1 MSSSQPLVIAWWPTA
16 YEQKDAEDQGRSLMI
31 RFEVHSR
38 LGQKL
43 HGGLEP
49 AHRLPKD
56 MPVLVLLA
64 PTDVGLFAIETP
76 RISGR
81 KLKDALPFLVE
92 PFILNEPEENL
103 VSVWP
108 KYLRTDGPT
117 QLASVLEKRR
127 AREVLDTCTKL
138 GLKLIGL
145 SCESLRK
152 PTVEQPAVWLS
163 GDFVYMA
170 DGLTPPMIASKSQ
183 STLIRAKLG
192 QSMALSVSAND
203 APWFAEQLGQDRIN
217 TSEGPVASPLAS
229 LSDCLLTTPEDLRK
243 LGFRGKSTIESPW
256 KSLQK
261 PALVL
266 AASAIVS
273 LNAVA
278 FQERHNLETINSQI
292 EQAYQKA
299 LPDTPMIADPLLL
312 IEREKNK
319 LNSGQQSGQ
328 NRSIA
333 WLLHEV
339 GLAMDTAPFN
349 SMAGFAWQDNT
360 LTLRFQANVQQAD
373 QDAAAQKLKA
383 RNLEARW
390 LIGGT
395 SKLPLLQVNLP
406 NGGRP

>member
-31 RFEVHSR
+31 RYEVHSR

-43 HGGLEP
+43 HGGVEP

-103 VSVWP
+103 VSIWP
-108 KYLRTDGPT
+108 KYLRGDEPR

-127 AREVLDTCTKL
+127 AREVLDSCTKL
-138 GLKLIGL
+138 GLKLVGL

-152 PTVEQPAVWLS
+152 PTVEGLTAWLS
-163 GDFVYMA
+163 GDFVLIA
-170 DGLTPPMIASKSQ
+170 DAQSSPLIATKGQLS
-183 STLIRAKLG
+183 LIKAKLG
-192 QSMALSVSAND
+192 QDTNLLVSEHD
-203 APWFAEQLGQDRIN
+203 AHWFIEQLGPNRVKSGGAGV
-217 TSEGPVASPLAS
+217 TSPLIS
-229 LSDCLLTTPEDLRK
+229 LMECLLTTPEDLRK
-243 LGFRGKSTIESPW
+243 LGFRGQSSIESPW
-256 KSLQK
+256 KALQK
-261 PALVL
+261 PFLVL
-266 AASAIVS
+266 ATCAIVS
-273 LNAVA
+273 LNVVA
-278 FQERHNLETINSQI
+278 FQEKHTLETINDQI

-299 LPDTPMIADPLLL
+299 LPNTPMIADPLLL

-373 QDAAAQKLKA
+373 QDAAVQKLKA
-383 RNLEARW
+383 RNLEGRW

-395 SKLPLLQVNLP
+395 SKLPLLQVSLP
-406 NGGRP
+406 NGGRS